1 MAQIKRAAPV
11 PVWWVR
17 HPDHE
22 VAIVRAPNWEQA
34 TVEAAKWWDV
44 PWREVAALCEL
55 EKKELAPRCICQK
68 CGERFHGEAVL
79 CEKKGVM
86 SPASHCRSFR
96 YDPLKRVPPRPVRA
110 DFSRWKEEDF
120 QL

>member
-55 EKKELAPRCICQK
+55 EKKELARGVSARSAGSGSTARRCCAP
-68 CGERFHGEAVL
+68 GAP
-79 CEKKGVM
+79 
-86 SPASHCRSFR
+86 S
-96 YDPLKRVPPRPVRA
+96 RPGTG
-110 DFSRWKEEDF
+110 S
-120 QL
+120 

>member
-79 CEKKGVM
+79 CARCTIEARDRELNRRGN
-86 SPASHCRSFR
+86 ARR
-96 YDPLKRVPPRPVRA
+96 YWREMGPRKETGRETLKHER
-110 DFSRWKEEDF
+110 
-120 QL
+120 